1 MADVSGNE
9 RRWTIGELARASGV
23 TVRTLH
29 HYDEIGLL
37 TASERTPAGHRR
49 YTPRDLRRLYRV
61 RALRTL
67 GLSLEEIADLL
78 ARSPDDLAALRGL
91 LETQLRALEEQA
103 ARLSHLTRHITGLL
117 GRLGDSPAPEPERF
131 LETLELMSMFE
142 TYFTEEQR
150 EQLAHRRAELGP
162 EQVEEAKSRWLK
174 LVEDLLGHVDAGT
187 PGDDPRVRELV
198 RQWDAVAA
206 PFHADERTKA
216 AARQM
221 WQENSG
227 ELAATLPWPA
237 DRMTALVEYVTR
249 VREQG

>member
-1 MADVSGNE
+1 VTDVSGNE

-37 TASERTPAGHRR
+37 TASGRTPAGHRR

-67 GLSLEEIADLL
+67 GLSLAEIADLL
-78 ARSPDDLAALRGL
+78 VNVPDDLVTLRGL

-117 GRLGDSPAPEPERF
+117 GRLDDPSAPEPERF

-142 TYFTEEQR
+142 TQFTEAQR
-150 EQLAHRRAELGP
+150 EQLARRRAELGP
-162 EQVEEAKSRWLK
+162 DRIEEAKSRWVK
-174 LVEDLLGHVDAGT
+174 LVEDLLVHVAAQT
-187 PGDDPRVRELV
+187 PVDDPRVRELV
-198 RQWDAVAA
+198 GQWDAIGA
-206 PFHADERTKA
+206 PFHAEEGTKA
-216 AARQM
+216 AARRM

-237 DRMTALVEYVTR
+237 ERLTGLVEYVER
-249 VREQG
+249 VRTQA